1 MEKSKF
7 FFEKATLQDFVW
19 GLFYT
24 SGIPEL
30 IEKIVRK
37 AMVENIHTVPE
48 PRKSNDD
55 SAYFT
60 RSEVCQLAHITET
73 TLWRLEKAGVIKK
86 IKLGRK
92 NLYSRLE
99 VEALLGSGGF
109 CVPPK
114 CDKKE
119 SKKVGRK

>member
-1 MEKSKF
+1 MEQSKISF
-7 FFEKATLQDFVW
+7 IEKTTLQDFVC
-19 GLFYT
+19 GLFYS

-30 IEKIVRK
+30 IEKIVRQ
-37 AMVENIHTVPE
+37 AMAENTHPVPE

-60 RSEVCQLAHITET
+60 RSEVCQMARITET

-86 IKLGRK
+86 VKLGRK
-92 NLYSRLE
+92 NLYSRLD

-109 CVPPK
+109 TKPQ
-114 CDKKE
+114 KKSGRRV
-119 SKKVGRK
+119 SK